1 MKTAATV
8 EKNCFGFVSNLKV
21 WKRFG
26 RLREDQ
32 PQTANGADPKRFV
45 EPRCLKELEDSSFV
59 AQLYKMSLSEVIH
72 VC

>member
-1 MKTAATV
+1 
-8 EKNCFGFVSNLKV
+8 V

-26 RLREDQ
+26 RLREDR

-45 EPRCLKELEDSSFV
+45 EPRFLKELEDSSFV